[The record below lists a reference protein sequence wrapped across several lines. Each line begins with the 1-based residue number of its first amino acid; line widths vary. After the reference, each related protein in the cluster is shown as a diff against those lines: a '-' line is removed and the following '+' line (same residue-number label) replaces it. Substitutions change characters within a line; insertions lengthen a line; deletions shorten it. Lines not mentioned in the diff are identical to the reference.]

1 MSKSAIMEKYIF
13 ISRQGLLMEFLNKQ
27 LAQEIV
33 DRTMGIIGRNINV
46 MDNRGVIIGSGD
58 KSRIDDYHEGAVLVL
73 EKGKG
78 FAISDDEAR
87 KLNGVKAGINLPITF
102 AEKIVGVIG
111 ITGPPV
117 EIISYGELVRMAAE
131 LSLQQ
136 QVLMNEV
143 QWDERLKEE
152 LVSQILH
159 FEGKFDSLFHER
171 SKRLGIELELP
182 RAAMVI
188 LTPDRKKSFSF
199 LKNRLEKEDLFLMQ
213 HDRIVIL
220 KKIPSGDNAN
230 VKAFLKKIAEAWHN
244 GMKEYLKMDVKI
256 AIGEYHAGLS
266 GTAKSYQQASN
277 TLIAGLKLEPKKNIF
292 TYKEY
297 YLPVFLLMAARE
309 GLTEDLDPLSAVLS
323 IKDPKGELTATLRVF
338 IETNGDMNGA
348 AQQLFIH
355 RNTLRYRLDKI
366 TEITGKDPR
375 KTTELLHL
383 YIALLNNE
391 MK

>member
-1 MSKSAIMEKYIF
+1 
-13 ISRQGLLMEFLNKQ
+13 MEFLNKQ

-46 MDNRGVIIGSGD
+46 MDNRGIIIGSGD
-58 KSRIDDYHEGAVLVL
+58 KNRIDNYHEGAVMVL
-73 EKGKG
+73 DKGQG
-78 FAISDDEAR
+78 FAISEVEAK

-102 AEKIVGVIG
+102 EGTIVGVIG
-111 ITGPPV
+111 ITGPPD
-117 EIISYGELVRMAAE
+117 EIINYGELVRMAAE

-136 QVLMNEV
+136 AVLMNEI
-143 QWDERLKEE
+143 QWDERLREE
-152 LVSQILH
+152 VVSQILH
-159 FEGKFDSLFHER
+159 FEGKFDSLFLER
-171 SKRLGIELELP
+171 SKRLGIDLELP
-182 RAAMVI
+182 RSAMII

-220 KKIPSGDNAN
+220 KKIPSGETTN
-230 VKAFLKKIAEAWHN
+230 VLSYLKKIAEGWHN

-256 AIGEYHAGLS
+256 AIGDYHDGLT
-266 GTAKSYQQASN
+266 GTAKSYLQASN
-277 TLIAGLKLEPKKNIF
+277 TLIAGLKLEVERHIF
-292 TYKEY
+292 TYKDY
-297 YLPVFLLMAARE
+297 YLPVFLLVASRE
-309 GLTEDLDPLSAVLS
+309 GLTEDLEPLIALLS
-323 IKDPKGELTATLRVF
+323 RKDPKGELTETLRVY
-338 IETNGDMNGA
+338 IETNGDMNGTA
-348 AQQLFIH
+348 HQLYIH

-383 YIALLNNE
+383 YIALLNHV